1 MRTATTF
8 LTSLLAG
15 LLLATSSVV
24 MAQSGPDPLR
34 FNDPW
39 LRGSVPGQKN
49 GAGYVTIHNT
59 GARPLALMS
68 VESGRA
74 DRVELHTVIRE
85 GGVAKMR
92 EVEEINIPAAG
103 SVKLAPGGYHI
114 MFIGLTSPF
123 KAGETIPLKLNFEG
137 GYQDVVDF
145 TVKSPTHTGDS
156 NKLMKGH

>member
-1 MRTATTF
+1 MRAFTTF
-8 LTSLLAG
+8 FTSLLTG
-15 LLLATSSVV
+15 LLLVTGPLA

-59 GARPLALMS
+59 GARPLALLS
-68 VESGRA
+68 VQSDRA

-85 GGVAKMR
+85 GGVTKMR
-92 EVEEINIPAAG
+92 EVTEINIPAAG

-114 MFIGLTSPF
+114 MFIGLNSPF
-123 KAGETIPLKLNFEG
+123 QAGETISLQLSFEG
-137 GYQDVVDF
+137 GYQDKVDF
-145 TVKSPTHTGDS
+145 TVKPPTYTGES
-156 NKLMKGH
+156 HKLMKGQ